1 MLLMAMLWLRQLV
14 DIRSPQKPGFDTWL
28 VHVGFM
34 VDKVVLEQVFLHV
47 LCMILAVDNLD
58 K

>member
-14 DIRSPQKPGFDTWL
+14 DILSPQRPGFDTWL

-34 VDKVVLEQVFLHV
+34 VDIVVLEQVFLQV
-47 LCMILAVDNLD
+47 L
-58 K
+58 